1 MKGLLRKDIY
11 MAAKYYRAVLVA
23 VAIFLMLAIL
33 DEANLFFLTYAVLI
47 SGMLPVSL
55 LSYDAHFKWEQYS
68 GTLPYTRAQLVSA
81 KYLMGLIFSGGVL
94 LVCLGVLALR
104 QILGDGFDLDAFLGA
119 GLLCLG
125 LGVAPPVLL
134 LPLAFKFGPEKGRV
148 LFFVLVGAICGIG
161 FVLGQTGFLTGLSVG
176 NGAVAVLAALGVTL
190 VLYLLSWRLSIHFYQ
205 KKEF

>member
-11 MAAKYYRAVLVA
+11 MAAQYYRAVLLVVA
-23 VAIFLMLAIL
+23 VFLLLTIFGDGSLIFLAYPTM
-33 DEANLFFLTYAVLI
+33 I
-47 SGMLPVSL
+47 SGMLPITL
-55 LSYDAHFKWEQYS
+55 LSYDTHFKWEQYS
-68 GTLPYTRAQLVSA
+68 GTLPYTRAQLVTV

-104 QILGDGFDLDAFLGA
+104 QILGEGFDLDTFLGA

-125 LGVAPPVLL
+125 LGVASPVLL
-134 LPLAFKFGPEKGRV
+134 LPLAFKFGPEKGRLLFIV
-148 LFFVLVGAICGIG
+148 LIASLCGAG
-161 FVLGQTGFLTGLSVG
+161 FALGQTDFLSGLAIG
-176 NGAVAVLAALGVTL
+176 NTVVVALAAAGVTL

>member
-125 LGVAPPVLL
+125 LGVASPVLL

>member
-81 KYLMGLIFSGGVL
+81 KYLMGLIFNGGVL

-119 GLLCLG
+119 GLLCFV
-125 LGVAPPVLL
+125 LGVAAPAFL

>member
-11 MAAKYYRAVLVA
+11 MAAKYYRGILVA

-81 KYLMGLIFSGGVL
+81 KYLVGLIFNGGVL
-94 LVCLGVLALR
+94 LVCLLVLALR
-104 QILGDGFDLDAFLGA
+104 QILGEGFDLDAFLGA
-119 GLLCLG
+119 GLLCFV
-125 LGVAPPVLL
+125 LGVAAPAFL

>member
-81 KYLMGLIFSGGVL
+81 KYLMGLIFNGGVL

-104 QILGDGFDLDAFLGA
+104 QILGEGFDLDTFLGA

-125 LGVAPPVLL
+125 LGVASPVLL

>member
-11 MAAKYYRAVLVA
+11 MAAQYYRAVLLVVA
-23 VAIFLMLAIL
+23 VFLLLTIFGDGSLIFLAYPTM
-33 DEANLFFLTYAVLI
+33 V
-47 SGMLPVSL
+47 SGMLPITL
-55 LSYDAHFKWEQYS
+55 LSYDTHFKWEQYS
-68 GTLPYTRAQLVSA
+68 GTLPYTRAQLVTV

-104 QILGDGFDLDAFLGA
+104 QILGEGFDLDTFLGA

-125 LGVAPPVLL
+125 LGVASPVLL

-176 NGAVAVLAALGVTL
+176 NGAAAVLAALGVTL

>member
-81 KYLMGLIFSGGVL
+81 KYLMGLIFNGGVL

-125 LGVAPPVLL
+125 LGVASPVLL

>member
-11 MAAKYYRAVLVA
+11 MAAQYYRAVLLVVA
-23 VAIFLMLAIL
+23 VFLLLTIFGDGSLIFLAYPTI
-33 DEANLFFLTYAVLI
+33 I
-47 SGMLPVSL
+47 SGMLPITL
-55 LSYDAHFKWEQYS
+55 LSYDTHFKWEQYS

-81 KYLMGLIFSGGVL
+81 KYLMGLIFNGGVL

-119 GLLCLG
+119 GLLCFV
-125 LGVAPPVLL
+125 LGVAAPAFL
-134 LPLAFKFGPEKGRV
+134 LPLAFKFGPEKGRLLFIV
-148 LFFVLVGAICGIG
+148 LIASLCGAG
-161 FVLGQTGFLTGLSVG
+161 FALGQTGFLSGLAIG
-176 NGAVAVLAALGVTL
+176 NTVVVALAAAGVTL

>member
-11 MAAKYYRAVLVA
+11 MAAKYYRAVLLVVA
-23 VAIFLMLAIL
+23 VFLLLTIFGDGSLIFLAYPTM
-33 DEANLFFLTYAVLI
+33 I
-47 SGMLPVSL
+47 SGMLPITL
-55 LSYDAHFKWEQYS
+55 LSYDTHFKWEQYS

-104 QILGDGFDLDAFLGA
+104 QILGGGFDLDAFLGA
-119 GLLCLG
+119 GLLCFVLS
-125 LGVAPPVLL
+125 VAAPAFL
-134 LPLAFKFGPEKGRV
+134 LPLAFKFGPEKGRLLFIV
-148 LFFVLVGAICGIG
+148 LIASLCGAG
-161 FVLGQTGFLTGLSVG
+161 FALGQTDFLSGLAIG
-176 NGAVAVLAALGVTL
+176 NTVVVALAAAGVTL

>member
-104 QILGDGFDLDAFLGA
+104 QILGEGFDLDTFLGA

-125 LGVAPPVLL
+125 LGVASPVLL

-148 LFFVLVGAICGIG
+148 LFFVLVGAICGIC
-161 FVLGQTGFLTGLSVG
+161 FVMGQTGFLTGLSVG